1 MKKEENLRVVGIG
14 ASAGGYEAMQE
25 FFSHLD
31 TSKNKHIAYVI
42 TQHLDPA
49 RPTMLLELLS
59 RDIEEIP
66 IVMIEDNMPLEAN
79 KIFICPPNNNL
90 TMKDKLFKLSPPL
103 KKQYPK
109 PSVSIFLTSLAK
121 AFESRCLGIIFS
133 GTGSDG
139 SEGIQAIK
147 NAGGITI
154 AQDEKSAKYASMPKA
169 AIRTGDVDAI
179 LTPKE
184 MAENILKILTLPD
197 APHESIVS
205 VGSIDTIYDLLIEKF
220 DVDFTDYKL
229 GTIQRRI
236 ERRMVVN
243 RSSSLQEYI
252 ELLKVSSNE
261 LTLLYKDLLIIVTS
275 FFRDKEYFE
284 ALEMS
289 IDSLVR
295 SNEKRIRVW
304 VAGCA
309 TGEEAYSIAMVIHK
323 ILDEYNIKKT
333 VQIFATDISE
343 QAIDTARNNSFT
355 QEEIE
360 HIDDFY
366 LENYFE
372 LVDERY
378 EISKQ
383 VRESLIFSVHDLVK
397 DPPFISVDL
406 ISCRN
411 LLIYFNT
418 TLQTRII
425 SIFHHS
431 LKNSGLLF
439 LGKSEA
445 VNSLKELYITV
456 DHQAKI
462 FKKDGNTKD
471 LNVGNLAYYPKRY
484 SKRIY
489 TGNQKIVH
497 KREQALD
504 KDTAIENS
512 MASSIKEKLFK
523 DYLIIDRNDAI
534 TYIGG
539 NAREYIDFPRGNFN
553 LDVFS
558 FIKDEMRLDIRVLI
572 SKARKSSASLNKRVK
587 VEVDEHGEKIKY
599 INIIVFPLRNNDFLT
614 DSVALV
620 FMESS
625 DEVVIVKDNKVR
637 TSNYARELETELM
650 LVKEQL
656 QVTIEELETTNE
668 ELQSTNEELQSSNEE
683 LQSTNEELETSNEE
697 LQSSNEELITVNE
710 ELEVKSSLLRESNSD
725 FENVFRVL
733 DFGMIIV
740 DNDLRIKS
748 FTQEAKEIFE
758 IGHENIHELITTVGT
773 KIDLGNIRELILGV
787 IDKRE
792 KSVLEL
798 QHGEIHYQVTI
809 YPYVNREHRKLVY
822 DGAILTFMD
831 VTQSK
836 QNEQKLLESQ
846 KAINEEKDRVTNLL
860 DEQETITILTN
871 GKQIISGNKQFL
883 AMFGYES
890 FESFLKVHFCI
901 CELFKDKANVKHLR
915 AEMDGLS
922 WIEYINNYSD
932 EIHEVYIDDKEGI
945 EHVFV
950 VKASKKIYKNAQVV
964 TFTDITILREHE
976 TMLQQQSKMA
986 SMGEMIG
993 NIAHQWRQPLNALS
1007 ASVYLLSSKYEAKN
1021 FTKNDMEAFSQ
1032 KSNQLIQK
1040 MSATIDDFKNFFRA
1054 DKEKGVFHVVEAVTE
1069 CVNFVH
1075 ASYISNN
1082 IKFIFDCEKELVL
1095 ESYKNEL
1102 MQVLLILLNNA
1113 KDALVENN
1121 IPNPTVEITSKKT
1134 DDGIVIMIQ
1143 DNAGGISE
1151 EIVKKVFEPYFT
1163 TKFQSDG
1170 TGIGLYMAKMIIEE
1184 SMSGRLTLENHA
1196 QGALA
1201 TITFEN

>member
-1 MKKEENLRVVGIG
+1 MKKKDNLRVVGIG

-31 TSKNKHIAYVI
+31 TSKNKQIAYVI

-49 RPTMLLELLS
+49 RPTMLLDLLS
-59 RDIEEIP
+59 RDVDIP
-66 IVMIEDNMPLEAN
+66 MVMIEDHMPVEPN
-79 KIFICPPNNNL
+79 RIYICPPNNNL
-90 TMKDKLFKLSPPL
+90 MMKENLFKLSPPL

-109 PSVSIFLTSLAK
+109 PSVSIFFTSLAK

-154 AQDEKSAKYASMPKA
+154 AQDEKSAKYPSMPTA

-184 MAENILKILTLPD
+184 MAEDILKILTLPD
-197 APHESIVS
+197 VPHESIVN

-243 RSSSLQEYI
+243 RSSTLQEYI
-252 ELLKVSSNE
+252 ALLKTSSNE

-275 FFRDKEYFE
+275 FFRDKSYFE
-284 ALEMS
+284 SLEKS
-289 IDSLVR
+289 IVSLVT

-323 ILDEYNIKKT
+323 ILDEYNVKKNI
-333 VQIFATDISE
+333 QIFATDISE
-343 QAIDTARNNSFT
+343 QAIDTARNNSFSK
-355 QEEIE
+355 EDVE
-360 HIDDFY
+360 HIDSFFI
-366 LENYFE
+366 ENYFD
-372 LVDERY
+372 VKDDRY
-378 EISKQ
+378 EVSKR

-397 DPPFISVDL
+397 DPPFLSVDL

-418 TLQTRII
+418 RLQTRII

-431 LKNSGLLF
+431 LKNSGMLF

-445 VNSLKELYITV
+445 VTTLKDLYITV
-456 DHQAKI
+456 DNQAKI
-462 FKKDGNTKD
+462 FKKDANTKD
-471 LNVGNLAYYPKRY
+471 LNVNNLAYYPKRY
-484 SKRIY
+484 SKRVY
-489 TGNQKIVH
+489 TGNQEIIIEAEKKI
-497 KREQALD
+497 D
-504 KDTAIENS
+504 KDVAIENS
-512 MASSIKEKLFK
+512 MAASMKEKLFK

-539 NAREYIDFPRGNFN
+539 NARQYIDFPTGNFN

-558 FIKDEMRLDIRVLI
+558 FIKDDMRLDIRVLI
-572 SKARKSSASLNKRVK
+572 SKARKSYTSLNKRLK
-587 VEVDEHGEKIKY
+587 VGAVEKGEKIKY
-599 INIIVFPLRNNDFLT
+599 INIIVFPLQNNDFLS
-614 DSVALV
+614 DSVAII

-625 DEVVIVKDNKVR
+625 DEVLVAKDDKVM
-637 TSNYARELETELM
+637 TSDYARELETELM
-650 LVKEQL
+650 LIKEQL

-710 ELEVKSSLLRESNSD
+710 ELESKSALLRESNSD

-733 DFGMIIV
+733 DFGMVIV
-740 DNDLRIKS
+740 DNDLKIKS
-748 FTQEAKEIFE
+748 FTQEAKSIFE
-758 IGHENIHELITTVGT
+758 ITNANINELITTVGT
-773 KIDLGNIRELILGV
+773 KIDLGNIRKSIFDV
-787 IDKRE
+787 IDKKE
-792 KSVLEL
+792 KSVFEKANK
-798 QHGEIHYQVTI
+798 GKHYNMTI
-809 YPYVNREHRKLVY
+809 YPYVSKDRGERVY
-822 DGAILTFMD
+822 NGAILTFID
-831 VTQSK
+831 ITQSK
-836 QNEQKLLESQ
+836 LSQQKLLESKQ
-846 KAINEEKDRVTNLL
+846 MLQEEKDRVTNIL
-860 DEQETITILTN
+860 DEQETITILTD
-871 GKQIISGNKQFL
+871 GKRITSGNKQFL
-883 AMFGYES
+883 TLLGFDS
-890 FESFLKVHFCI
+890 FEHFLEKYNCI
-901 CELFKDKANVKHLR
+901 CDLFKEKKNAKHLK
-915 AEMDGLS
+915 EKMDGLL
-922 WIEYINNYSD
+922 WIEHINKYENES
-932 EIHEVYIDDKEGI
+932 HEVYIDDKNGV
-945 EHVFV
+945 EHIFV
-950 VKASKKIYKNAQVV
+950 VKASKKIYKDAQVV

-976 TMLQQQSKMA
+976 RMLQQQSKMA

-1007 ASVYLLSSKYEAKN
+1007 ASVYLVSSKSG
-1021 FTKNDMEAFSQ
+1021 NDTLDKKDIEVFSE
-1032 KSNQLIQK
+1032 KSNKLIQK
-1040 MSATIDDFKNFFRA
+1040 MSATINDFKNFFRA
-1054 DKEKGVFHVVEAVTE
+1054 DKEKLAFKVEDAIKE
-1069 CVNFVH
+1069 CVDFVKS
-1075 ASYISNN
+1075 SYISNN
-1082 IKFIFDCEKELVL
+1082 IEFIVKCDEGLVL

-1102 MQVLLILLNNA
+1102 MQVFLILLNNA
-1113 KDALVENN
+1113 KDALVENH
-1121 IPNPTVEITSKKT
+1121 IKNPKVEIVSQKVDNDITIT
-1134 DDGIVIMIQ
+1134 IQ
-1143 DNAGGISE
+1143 DNAGGISQ
-1151 EIVKKVFEPYFT
+1151 EIVNKIFEPYFT

-1184 SMSGRLTLENHA
+1184 SMSGHLTLENHA
-1196 QGALA
+1196 KGALA
-1201 TITFEN
+1201 TIRFGT

>member
-14 ASAGGYEAMQE
+14 ASAGGYEAMRE
-25 FFSHLD
+25 FFSHLN
-31 TSKNKHIAYVI
+31 TSQNKHITYVI

-59 RDIEEIP
+59 RQIEAIP
-66 IVMIEDNMPLEAN
+66 IVMIEENMPLRVN
-79 KIFICPPNNNL
+79 TIYICPPNNNL
-90 TMKDKLFKLSPPL
+90 SIKENCFKLSPPI

-109 PSVSIFLTSLAK
+109 PSVNDFFSSLAK
-121 AFESRCLGIIFS
+121 AFGSRCLGIVFS

-139 SEGIQAIK
+139 AEGIQAIK

-154 AQDEKSAKYASMPKA
+154 AQDEQSAKYASMPKA

-197 APHESIVS
+197 AHDESIES
-205 VGSIDTIYDLLIEKF
+205 MDIIYDLLIEKF

-243 RSSSLQEYI
+243 RSPDLEAYI
-252 ELLKVSSNE
+252 ELLKASPTE

-275 FFRDKEYFE
+275 FFRDKEYFK
-284 ALEMS
+284 ALEVS
-289 IDSLVR
+289 IDALVKA
-295 SNEKRIRVW
+295 NEERIRVW

-323 ILDEYNIKKT
+323 VLDEHKLKKT
-333 VQIFATDISE
+333 VQVFATDISD
-343 QAIDTARNNSFT
+343 QAIDRARNNAFT
-355 QEEIE
+355 REEIA
-360 HIDDFY
+360 HIDHFY

-378 EISKQ
+378 EVCTQ
-383 VRESLIFSVHDLVK
+383 VRESVVFSVHDLVK
-397 DPPFISVDL
+397 DAPFLAVDL

-418 TLQTRII
+418 TLQSRII
-425 SIFHHS
+425 SIFYHA

-445 VNSLKELYITV
+445 VNALKELYITV
-456 DHQAKI
+456 DPQAKI
-462 FKKDGNTKD
+462 FKKDGNAKD
-471 LNVGNLAYYPKRY
+471 INVGNLAYYPKRY
-484 SKRIY
+484 AKRIY
-489 TGNQKIVH
+489 TGEQKIFH
-497 KREQALD
+497 KREKVVD
-504 KDTAIENS
+504 KDSAIERS
-512 MASSIKEKLFK
+512 VTCSIQENLLK
-523 DYLIIDRNDAI
+523 DYLIIDKN
-534 TYIGG
+534 
-539 NAREYIDFPRGNFN
+539 
-553 LDVFS
+553 
-558 FIKDEMRLDIRVLI
+558 
-572 SKARKSSASLNKRVK
+572 
-587 VEVDEHGEKIKY
+587 
-599 INIIVFPLRNNDFLT
+599 
-614 DSVALV
+614 
-620 FMESS
+620 
-625 DEVVIVKDNKVR
+625 VKDDKAV
-637 TSNYARELETELM
+637 SPSSVSELERELM
-650 LVKEQL
+650 LVREQL
-656 QVTIEELETTNE
+656 QVTIEELQTTNE
-668 ELQSTNEELQSSNEE
+668 ELQSS
-683 LQSTNEELETSNEE
+683 NEELETSNEE
-697 LQSSNEELITVNE
+697 LQSTNEELITVNE

-758 IGHENIHELITTVGT
+758 IGHQNIHELITTVGT
-773 KIDLGNIRELILGV
+773 KIDLGNIRERILDV

-792 KSVLEL
+792 KRLFEL
-798 QHGEIHYQVTI
+798 QDGGRYYQVTI
-809 YPYVNREHRKLVY
+809 YPYVNREQREVLY
-822 DGAILTFMD
+822 NGAILTFID
-831 VTQSK
+831 VTHSK
-836 QNEQKLLESQ
+836 QREEKLKESQ
-846 KAINEEKDRVTNLL
+846 KAIKEEKDRVTKLL

-871 GKQIISGNKQFL
+871 GKRITSGNKQFL

-890 FESFLKVHFCI
+890 FESFLEVHSCI
-901 CELFKDKANVKHLR
+901 CELFKAKKHVKHLR
-915 AEMDGLS
+915 AEMDGLK
-922 WIEYINNYSD
+922 WIDYINKHS
-932 EIHEVYIDDKEGI
+932 EKVHEVYIDDKNGI

-950 VKASKKIYKNAQVV
+950 VKASKKIYEDAQVI

-976 TMLQQQSKMA
+976 AMLQQQSKMA

-993 NIAHQWRQPLNALS
+993 NIAHQWRQPLNTLS
-1007 ASVYLLSSKYEAKN
+1007 ASVYLLSSKYAN
-1021 FTKNDMEAFSQ
+1021 NHFTKGDMEAFTQ
-1032 KSNQLIQK
+1032 KSNGLIQK
-1040 MSATIDDFKNFFRA
+1040 MSSTIDDFQNFFRP
-1054 DKEKGVFHVVEAVTE
+1054 DKEKVLFHVLEAVTE

-1082 IKFIFDCEKELVL
+1082 IKFIFDCEKDLVL

-1113 KDALVENN
+1113 KDALVENK
-1121 IPNPTVEITSKKT
+1121 IQNPTVEIGSKKS
-1134 DDGIVIMIQ
+1134 DDGIAITIQ

-1151 EIVKKVFEPYFT
+1151 EIIQKVFEPYFT

-1184 SMSGRLTLENHA
+1184 SMSGRLTLKNYE

-1201 TITFEN
+1201 TISFKN

>member
-1 MKKEENLRVVGIG
+1 MKKQENLRVVGIG

-25 FFSHLD
+25 FFSHLN

-49 RPTMLLELLS
+49 RPTMLLELLA
-59 RDIEEIP
+59 RDIEDIS
-66 IVMIEDNMPLEAN
+66 IVMIEDNMPVVAN
-79 KIFICPPNNNL
+79 KIYICPPNNNL
-90 TMKDKLFKLSPPL
+90 TMKDNLFKLSPPL

-109 PSVSIFLTSLAK
+109 PSVNIFFTSLAK
-121 AFESRCLGIIFS
+121 TFESRCLGIIFS

-139 SEGIQAIK
+139 CEGIQAIK

-154 AQDEKSAKYASMPKA
+154 AQDEKSAKYSSMPKA

-184 MAENILKILTLPD
+184 MAEDILKILTLPD

-243 RSSSLQEYI
+243 RSSSLQAYI
-252 ELLKVSSNE
+252 ELLKKSSNE

-275 FFRDKEYFE
+275 FFRDKAYFE
-284 ALEMS
+284 SLEKS
-289 IDSLVR
+289 ILSLVT

-323 ILDEYNIKKT
+323 ILDEYDVKKT
-333 VQIFATDISE
+333 IQIFATDISE

-355 QEEIE
+355 PEEIE
-360 HIDDFY
+360 HIDSFY
-366 LENYFE
+366 IDNYFE

-378 EISKQ
+378 EISKR

-397 DPPFISVDL
+397 DPPFLSVDL

-431 LKNSGLLF
+431 LKNSGILF

-445 VNSLKELYITV
+445 VNSLKDLYITV

-462 FKKDGNTKD
+462 FKKDANTKD

-489 TGNQKIVH
+489 TGNQKVVH
-497 KREQALD
+497 EKEKVLD
-504 KDTAIENS
+504 KDSAIESS
-512 MASSIKEKLFK
+512 MASSIKDKLFK
-523 DYLIIDRNDAI
+523 DYLIIDRNDSI

-539 NAREYIDFPRGNFN
+539 NARRYIDFPIGNFN

-558 FIKDEMRLDIRVLI
+558 FIKDEIRLDIRVLI
-572 SKARKSSASLNKRVK
+572 AKARKSSASFNKRVK
-587 VEVDEHGEKIKY
+587 VEVDDNGDKIKY
-599 INIIVFPLRNNDFLT
+599 INIIVFPLQNNDFLS

-625 DEVVIVKDNKVR
+625 DEVVIIKDDKVV

-710 ELEVKSSLLRESNSD
+710 ELETKSSLLRESNSD

-740 DNDLRIKS
+740 DNNLKIKS

-758 IGHENIHELITTVGT
+758 ISNQNIHELITTVGT
-773 KIDLGNIRELILGV
+773 KIDLGNIRELILDV
-787 IDKRE
+787 IEKRE

-798 QHGEIHYQVTI
+798 QHEGVHYQITI
-809 YPYVNREHRKLVY
+809 YPYVNRENRRLIY

-831 VTQSK
+831 VTYIKES
-836 QNEQKLLESQ
+836 EQKLIESQ
-846 KAINEEKDRVTNLL
+846 KAINEEKNRVTKLL
-860 DEQETITILTN
+860 DEQETITILTD
-871 GKQIISGNKQFL
+871 GKKITSGNKQFL

-890 FESFLKVHFCI
+890 FESFLKVHLCI
-901 CELFKDKANVKHLR
+901 CDLFKDKKNVKHLK
-915 AEMDGLS
+915 AEMDGLL
-922 WIEYINNYSD
+922 WIDYINKYSN
-932 EIHEVYIDDKEGI
+932 EIHEVYIDDKNGL

-950 VKASKKIYKNAQVV
+950 VKASKKIYKDAQVV

-1007 ASVYLLSSKYEAKN
+1007 ASVYLLSSKYSDN
-1021 FTKNDMEAFSQ
+1021 DFNKNDMEAFTE
-1032 KSNQLIQK
+1032 KSNKLIQK
-1040 MSATIDDFKNFFRA
+1040 MSSTINDFKNFFRA
-1054 DKEKGVFHVVEAVTE
+1054 DKEKVEFKVEEAVKE
-1069 CVNFVH
+1069 CVDFVN

-1082 IKFIFDCEKELVL
+1082 IKFIFECEKDLVL

-1113 KDALVENN
+1113 KDALVENKIN
-1121 IPNPTVEITSKKT
+1121 DRKVKVSSKKT
-1134 DDGIVIMIQ
+1134 NKGIDITIQ
-1143 DNAGGISE
+1143 DNAGGISDA
-1151 EIVKKVFEPYFT
+1151 IVKKVFEPYFT

-1170 TGIGLYMAKMIIEE
+1170 TGIGLYMAKMIVEE
-1184 SMSGRLTLENHA
+1184 SMSGYLTLENHA
-1196 QGALA
+1196 GGALA
-1201 TITFEN
+1201 TISFES